1 MTLTD
6 QIKQSIAKKSNL
18 TWQEIISS
26 SKYTKPFYIRMIIAY
41 RLKNVLKPKDIARI
55 VNRDRTTVN
64 YYIGKYEGEYR
75 KNRIFRELA
84 DKI

>member
-6 QIKQSIAKKSNL
+6 QIKQSITKKSNL

-26 SKYTKPFYIRMIIAY
+26 SKYTKSFYVRMIIAY

-55 VNRDRTTVN
+55 VNRNRTTV
-64 YYIGKYEGEYR
+64 YYYLNHYYTEFHN
-75 KNRIFRELA
+75 NREFRELS
-84 DKI
+84 DKL